1 MENLFMKLELI
12 LAMLKQKSYINT
24 EFNYEWS
31 IFTDIFIYIDRKDFD
46 QMHMCARSQKLND
59 TFKNDIKDESLN
71 EKSCIL
77 CIIHMIK
84 NTCS

>member
-1 MENLFMKLELI
+1 MKLELI

-46 QMHMCARSQKLND
+46 
-59 TFKNDIKDESLN
+59 
-71 EKSCIL
+71 
-77 CIIHMIK
+77 
-84 NTCS
+84 